1 MNTGAISKRYAKALL
16 ELSRESGRGAQ
27 DCDQALALIEHPEQ
41 KPAKL
46 EEDIQKLVE
55 LLIRNGRMPYVKFIL
70 RSFVDLY
77 RKENGIVEVRLTMA
91 AESPDLEEKLRQI
104 LADSIGG
111 TILFTSKVDPDLIGG
126 FVLEVDDKM
135 LNASAKSQLE
145 KIRRKLDELNKR
157 IV

>member
-16 ELSRESGRGAQ
+16 ELSRESGRGEQ
-27 DCDQALALIEHPEQ
+27 DCSQALALLRAPEA

-77 RKENGIVEVRLTMA
+77 RKENGIVEVRLTVA
-91 AESPDLEEKLRQI
+91 APSPALEDKLRQI
-104 LADSIGG
+104 LASTIGG

-126 FVLEVDDKM
+126 FVLEVDDRQ

>member
-16 ELSRESGRGAQ
+16 ELSRESGRGERDYA
-27 DCDQALALIEHPEQ
+27 QALALLEHPDR

-46 EEDIQKLVE
+46 EEDIEKLVQ
-55 LLIRNGRMPYVKFIL
+55 LLLRNGRLPYVKFIL

-91 AESPDLEEKLRQI
+91 SPSPGLEEKLWQT
-104 LADSIGG
+104 LASTIGG

-126 FVLEVDDKM
+126 FVLEVDDKQ
-135 LNASAKSQLE
+135 LNASAKSQLD

>member
-16 ELSRESGRGAQ
+16 ELSRESGRGER
-27 DCDQALALIEHPEQ
+27 DYTQALALLDHPEE

-46 EEDIQKLVE
+46 EEDIEKLVQ

-77 RKENGIVEVRLTMA
+77 RKKNGIVEVCLTMA
-91 AESPDLEEKLRQI
+91 FPSPGLEEKLRQT
-104 LADSIGG
+104 LASTIGG

-126 FVLEVDDKM
+126 FVLEVDDRM

>member
-126 FVLEVDDKM
+126 FVLEVDDRQ
-135 LNASAKSQLE
+135 LNASAKSQLD

>member
-16 ELSRESGRGAQ
+16 ELSRVSGRGEQ
-27 DCDQALALIEHPEQ
+27 DCSQALALLEHPEA

-91 AESPDLEEKLRQI
+91 AESPALEEKLRQI
-104 LADSIGG
+104 LASAIDG

-126 FVLEVDDKM
+126 FVLEVDDRQ

>member
-16 ELSRESGRGAQ
+16 ELSRVSGRGEQ
-27 DCDQALALIEHPEQ
+27 DCSQALALLRAPEE

-46 EEDIQKLVE
+46 EEDIQRLVE

-91 AESPDLEEKLRQI
+91 AESPALEEKLRQI
-104 LADSIGG
+104 LASAIDG

-126 FVLEVDDKM
+126 FVLEVDDRQ

>member
-1 MNTGAISKRYAKALL
+1 MNTGTISRRYAKALL
-16 ELSRESGRGAQ
+16 ELSHESGRGAE
-27 DCDQALALIEHPEQ
+27 DCAQALALLEHPEL

-46 EEDIQKLVE
+46 EEDLEKLVE

-77 RKENGIVEVRLTMA
+77 RKENGIVEVRLSTSSP
-91 AESPDLEEKLRQI
+91 SPDLEEKLRQI
-104 LADSIGG
+104 LASTIGG
-111 TILFTSKVDPDLIGG
+111 TLLFTSKVDPNLIGG

-135 LNASAKSQLE
+135 LNASAKSQLD

>member
-16 ELSRESGRGAQ
+16 ELSRVSGRGEQ
-27 DCDQALALIEHPEQ
+27 DCAQALALLRAPEA

-91 AESPDLEEKLRQI
+91 AESPALEEKLRQI
-104 LADSIGG
+104 LASAIDG

-126 FVLEVDDKM
+126 FVLEVDDRQ
-135 LNASAKSQLE
+135 LNASAKSQLD

>member
-145 KIRRKLDELNKR
+145 KISRKLDELNKR

>member
-16 ELSRESGRGAQ
+16 ELSRESGRGGQ
-27 DCDQALALIEHPEQ
+27 DCSQALALLEHPEA

-46 EEDIQKLVE
+46 EEDIQRLVE

-91 AESPDLEEKLRQI
+91 APSPALEEKLRQI
-104 LADSIGG
+104 LASAIDG

-126 FVLEVDDKM
+126 FVLEVDDRQ

>member
-16 ELSRESGRGAQ
+16 ELSRESGRGEQ
-27 DCDQALALIEHPEQ
+27 DCSQALALLEHPEA

-91 AESPDLEEKLRQI
+91 AQSPALEEKLRQI
-104 LADSIGG
+104 LASTIDG

-126 FVLEVDDKM
+126 FVLEVDDRQ
-135 LNASAKSQLE
+135 LNASAKSQLQ

>member
-16 ELSRESGRGAQ
+16 ELSRESGRGEQ
-27 DCDQALALIEHPEQ
+27 DCSQALALLEHPEA

-91 AESPDLEEKLRQI
+91 APSPALEEKLRQI
-104 LADSIGG
+104 LASAIDG

-126 FVLEVDDKM
+126 FVLEVDDRQ

>member
-16 ELSRESGRGAQ
+16 ELSRVSGRGEQ
-27 DCDQALALIEHPEQ
+27 DCSQALALLEHPEA

-91 AESPDLEEKLRQI
+91 AESPALEEKLRQI
-104 LADSIGG
+104 LASAIDG

-126 FVLEVDDKM
+126 FVLEVDDRQ
-135 LNASAKSQLE
+135 LNASAKSQLD

>member
-16 ELSRESGRGAQ
+16 ELSRESGRGER
-27 DCDQALALIEHPEQ
+27 DCSQALALLEHPEA

-91 AESPDLEEKLRQI
+91 AESPTLEEKLRKI
-104 LADSIGG
+104 LASAIDG

-126 FVLEVDDKM
+126 FVLEVDDRQ

>member
-16 ELSRESGRGAQ
+16 ELSRVSGRGEQ
-27 DCDQALALIEHPEQ
+27 DCSQALALLEHPEA

-91 AESPDLEEKLRQI
+91 AESPALEEKLRKI
-104 LADSIGG
+104 LASAIDG

-126 FVLEVDDKM
+126 FVLEVDDRQ

>member
-16 ELSRESGRGAQ
+16 ELSRVSGRGEQ
-27 DCDQALALIEHPEQ
+27 DCSQALALLEHPEA

-91 AESPDLEEKLRQI
+91 APSPALEEKLRQI
-104 LADSIGG
+104 LASAIDG

-126 FVLEVDDKM
+126 FVLEVDDRQ

>member
-16 ELSRESGRGAQ
+16 ELSRESGRGEQ
-27 DCDQALALIEHPEQ
+27 DCSQALALLEHPEA

-91 AESPDLEEKLRQI
+91 AESPALEEKLRQI
-104 LADSIGG
+104 LASAIDG

-126 FVLEVDDKM
+126 FVLEVDDRQ
-135 LNASAKSQLE
+135 LNASAKSQLD

>member
-16 ELSRESGRGAQ
+16 ELSRESGRGEQ
-27 DCDQALALIEHPEQ
+27 DCSQALALLEHPEA

-91 AESPDLEEKLRQI
+91 AQSPALEEKLRQI
-104 LADSIGG
+104 LASTIDG

-126 FVLEVDDKM
+126 FVLEVDDRQ

>member
-1 MNTGAISKRYAKALL
+1 MNTGAISKRYARALL
-16 ELSRESGRGAQ
+16 ELSRESGRGER
-27 DCDQALALIEHPEQ
+27 DCAQALALLEHPEA

-77 RKENGIVEVRLTMA
+77 RKENGIAEVRLTMA
-91 AESPDLEEKLRQI
+91 AADPALEERLRQI
-104 LADSIGG
+104 LSSTIDG

-126 FVLEVDDKM
+126 FVLEVDDRQ

>member
-27 DCDQALALIEHPEQ
+27 DCDQALALLEHPEQ

-126 FVLEVDDKM
+126 FVLEVDDRQ
-135 LNASAKSQLE
+135 LNASAKSQLD

>member
-16 ELSRESGRGAQ
+16 GLSRESGRGGQ
-27 DCDQALALIEHPEQ
+27 DCSQALALLEHPEA

-46 EEDIQKLVE
+46 EEDIQRLVE

-91 AESPDLEEKLRQI
+91 APSPALEEKLRQI
-104 LADSIGG
+104 LASAIDG

-126 FVLEVDDKM
+126 FVLEVDDRQ

-145 KIRRKLDELNKR
+145 KIRLKLDELNKR

>member
-16 ELSRESGRGAQ
+16 ELSRESGRGEQ
-27 DCDQALALIEHPEQ
+27 DCSQALALLEHPEA

-77 RKENGIVEVRLTMA
+77 RKENGIVEVRLTVA
-91 AESPDLEEKLRQI
+91 APSPALEEKLRQI
-104 LADSIGG
+104 LASAIDG

-126 FVLEVDDKM
+126 FVLEVDDRQ

>member
-16 ELSRESGRGAQ
+16 ELSRESGRGEQ
-27 DCDQALALIEHPEQ
+27 DCSQALALLEHPEA

-91 AESPDLEEKLRQI
+91 AESPALEEKLRQI
-104 LADSIGG
+104 LASAIDG

-126 FVLEVDDKM
+126 FVLEVDDRQ

>member
-16 ELSRESGRGAQ
+16 ELSRESGRGEQ
-27 DCDQALALIEHPEQ
+27 DCSQALALLEHPEA

-91 AESPDLEEKLRQI
+91 AESPALEEKLRKI
-104 LADSIGG
+104 LASAIDG

-126 FVLEVDDKM
+126 FVLEVDDRQ

>member
-1 MNTGAISKRYAKALL
+1 M
-16 ELSRESGRGAQ
+16 
-27 DCDQALALIEHPEQ
+27 
-41 KPAKL
+41 
-46 EEDIQKLVE
+46 
-55 LLIRNGRMPYVKFIL
+55 KFIL

-91 AESPDLEEKLRQI
+91 SPSPGLEEKLRQT
-104 LADSIGG
+104 LASTIGG

-126 FVLEVDDKM
+126 FVLEVDDKQ
-135 LNASAKSQLE
+135 LNASAKSQLD

>member
-16 ELSRESGRGAQ
+16 ELSRVSGRGEQ
-27 DCDQALALIEHPEQ
+27 DCSQALALLEHPEA

-46 EEDIQKLVE
+46 EEDIQRLVE

-91 AESPDLEEKLRQI
+91 AESPALEEKLRQI
-104 LADSIGG
+104 LASAIDG

-126 FVLEVDDKM
+126 FVLEVDDRQ

>member
-16 ELSRESGRGAQ
+16 ELSRESGRGEQ
-27 DCDQALALIEHPEQ
+27 DCAQALALLRAPEA

-91 AESPDLEEKLRQI
+91 AESPTLEEKLRKI
-104 LADSIGG
+104 LASAIDG

-126 FVLEVDDKM
+126 FVLEVDDRQ

>member
-16 ELSRESGRGAQ
+16 ELSRESGRGERDYA
-27 DCDQALALIEHPEQ
+27 QALALLEHPDR

-46 EEDIQKLVE
+46 EEDIEKLVQ
-55 LLIRNGRMPYVKFIL
+55 LLLRNGRLPYVKFIL

-91 AESPDLEEKLRQI
+91 SPSPGLEEKLRQ
-104 LADSIGG
+104 
-111 TILFTSKVDPDLIGG
+111 VDPDLIGG
-126 FVLEVDDKM
+126 FVLEVDDKQ
-135 LNASAKSQLE
+135 LNASAKSQLD